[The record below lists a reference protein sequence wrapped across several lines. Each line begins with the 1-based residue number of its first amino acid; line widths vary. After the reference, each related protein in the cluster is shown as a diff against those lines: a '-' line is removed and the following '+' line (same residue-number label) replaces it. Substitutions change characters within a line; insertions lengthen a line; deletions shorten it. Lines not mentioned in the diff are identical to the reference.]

1 MKTSLMATGI
11 RITCMMKGFRSW
23 KKTKRL
29 CHFGIAK
36 QINHELCK
44 SNRYM
49 NRVRPLAACQHQM
62 VAALHAMM
70 YLEINKWLLQS
81 NHLFPPTVGS
91 HSRSQAA
98 LAAGRVH
105 TCASGI
111 WHCSYSILIPVHSD
125 AGRLQAVYLA
135 CTRYDFTVAVILIC
149 DRQLTRVQVA
159 ASGYEVPS

>member
-1 MKTSLMATGI
+1 MATVI

-23 KKTKRL
+23 KKTKRW

-36 QINHELCK
+36 QINHNLCN

-49 NRVRPLAACQHQM
+49 NRVRPLAACLHQM

-70 YLEINKWLLQS
+70 YVETNGCFKATICFHRLWDPIVAPRPHWQLGACT
-81 NHLFPPTVGS
+81 HAPV
-91 HSRSQAA
+91 A
-98 LAAGRVH
+98 
-105 TCASGI
+105 

-125 AGRLQAVYLA
+125 EGRLQAVYLA
-135 CTRYDFTVAVILIC
+135 CTRYNFTVAVILIC
-149 DRQLTRVQVA
+149 DRQLTRVQVS